1 MLYIN
6 KYIYIYIYI
15 YKKFKTRIKSWIRF
29 KKLSQNN

>member
-6 KYIYIYIYI
+6 KYIYIYI

>member
-6 KYIYIYIYI
+6 KYIYIYIY
-15 YKKFKTRIKSWIRF
+15 KKFKARIKSWIRF

>member
-6 KYIYIYIYI
+6 KYIYIY
-15 YKKFKTRIKSWIRF
+15 KKFKTRMKSWIRF